1 MARKY
6 FGTDGVRGRANQY
19 PMKAEIALRIGAA
32 AGQYFR
38 NDDHKV
44 HRVVIGKDTRLSG
57 YMFENALTAGL
68 TSTGMN
74 VLLLG
79 PVPTPAVGLL
89 TPSMRADLGIMIS
102 ASHNPHEDN
111 GIKFFGPDGFK
122 LSDHVEAEIEHLIEN
137 GVEPAAVERIGR
149 AQRIDDGLFRYV
161 ERVKSSFPNGM
172 RLDGMKVVIDC
183 ANGAAYRAAPEV
195 LWELGAE
202 VIPVGVSPNGLNI
215 NDKCGSTK
223 PQTAAETVVSH
234 GADVGICL
242 DGDADRVIIIDET
255 GAVADG
261 DQLMALMAMR
271 WAKNKQLRGDTLVST
286 VMSNLGLERFLGAQG
301 IALERTAV
309 GDRYVVERMR
319 EGGFNLGGEQ
329 SGHIVMSDH
338 STTGDGLM
346 AGLQFLAEIVR
357 TGSPASQLINVFDP
371 VPQLL
376 KNVRFTPPQ
385 DPLNVSKVQQEIS
398 AAEAALGDTGRLLIR
413 KSGTEP
419 LIRVMAEC
427 EDQALLIETV
437 DSICAAVE
445 NASAVI

>member
-1 MARKY
+1 M
-6 FGTDGVRGRANQY
+6 T
-19 PMKAEIALRIGAA
+19 AEIALRIGAA

-161 ERVKSSFPNGM
+161 ERAKSSFPNGM
-172 RLDGMKVVIDC
+172 RLDGVKVVIDC

-261 DQLMALMAMR
+261 DQLIALMAMR

-286 VMSNLGLERFLGAQG
+286 VMSNLGLERFLSAQG

-357 TGSPASQLINVFDP
+357 TGTPASQLINVFDP

-398 AAEAALGDTGRLLIR
+398 TAEAALGDQGRLLIR